1 MPTDHRAEL
10 ANIKRFDQLIAY
22 LRDEMGWPIARDS
35 FEDVDDL
42 FYDFT
47 ADELGIDPED
57 RRQDPGDQAPAP
69 ALAEAALGHLLRQV
83 RAEEASRRRAAPHP
97 EPGGA
102 QEARL
107 RQQRRARRLGRGR
120 PALHL
125 QLRRGRRAPDQL
137 RPLLAG
143 RRTATTC
150 RPSRCSAGTT
160 STPRCTSTPSPRS

>member
-10 ANIKRFDQLIAY
+10 AKIKRFDQLIAY
-22 LRDEMGWPIARDS
+22 LRDEMGWPIESGRLRGPDLRLHARGARHRRQ
-35 FEDVDDL
+35 E
-42 FYDFT
+42 
-47 ADELGIDPED
+47 
-57 RRQDPGDQAPAP
+57 RRQDRGDQAPAP
-69 ALAEAALGHLLRQV
+69 ALAEPALGHLLRQV
-83 RAEEASRRRAAPHP
+83 RAEEAPGRRPAPHP

-120 PALHL
+120 PALRL

-137 RPLLAG
+137 RPLLQG

-160 STPRCTSTPSPRS
+160 STRRCTSTMWPRS